1 MKNLIKSSLVSIALL
16 ATLASCG
23 GEKGISGKLT
33 FTDGDEAADAA
44 LPIKTTGTGS
54 AYAWAMMQMVS
65 ASVEVKVTG
74 EKYVATAVDQ
84 GVEDKSSAMYFHCE
98 RKYEGVAT
106 LVSENVYKLA
116 APTSGSKT
124 TAYGSSFAEYESV
137 WGKQGT
143 TTMEEDATIANDFKP
158 GTITFA
164 EKAFT
169 YVYDAVLE

>member
-23 GEKGISGKLT
+23 EKSISAKLT
-33 FTDGDEAADAA
+33 FTDGDEAADTA
-44 LPIKTTGTGS
+44 LPIKTNATGS

-65 ASVEVKVTG
+65 ASVEVKITG
-74 EKYVATAVDQ
+74 EKYVALAIDQ
-84 GVEDKSSAMYFHCE
+84 GVEDKSNAMYFHCE
-98 RKYEGVAT
+98 RKYEGAAT

-143 TTMEEDATIANDFKP
+143 VTMEEDPTIADNFNP

-164 EKAFT
+164 EKSFT
-169 YVYDAVLE
+169 YVYDAIPE